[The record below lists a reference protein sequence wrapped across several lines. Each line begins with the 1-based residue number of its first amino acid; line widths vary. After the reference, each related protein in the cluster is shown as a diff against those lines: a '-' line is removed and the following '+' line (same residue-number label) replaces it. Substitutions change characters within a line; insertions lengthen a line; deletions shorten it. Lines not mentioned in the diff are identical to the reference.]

1 MKSPDGPHRLPRG
14 GLVDRTRVIPF
25 QFNGKRF
32 EGFAGDSVASA
43 LLANGVRVVGRSF
56 KFHRPRGLLSAGVEE
71 PNGLLTVGDG
81 AARTASVRA
90 PVQMLVPELDVH
102 SQAGWPSVD
111 FDVGRALDFTASL
124 WQAGF
129 YNKTFMWPGWHTY
142 EPAIRRMAGLG
153 RAPDGPDPD
162 RYEVRNMH
170 CDVLVIG
177 GGAAGLRE
185 AIDAARTGARVV
197 LAETDFQF
205 GGETIWNGSGVD
217 GEPGNDWLSR
227 ALTGLAA
234 MTDVRLLPGSTAVG
248 IYDDR
253 VTVLVERVAEA
264 SGVSGA
270 PHRRRAPRERY
281 WIVRA
286 ERVVLATG
294 AIEQPLIFENN
305 DRPGIMLAGAA
316 RQYLRR
322 FGVAIGSRVL
332 IATNNDSA
340 YALAKDLKEAGVLV
354 LGIADSR
361 HPVPIEPSTAAAS
374 LGIELFPGSIPIGTT
389 GFSRLETVRLGR
401 LNADASGIV
410 SSRAGARLVVCDALA
425 VSGGFTPA
433 LQLYAHAGGA
443 LAYDPPSGA
452 LLPVHPVPGVTA
464 AGGAAQSIPAG
475 PRVSPSG
482 RPGRQWV
489 DLLHDVT
496 VADLELAL
504 RENFT
509 SMEHLKRY
517 TTVGMAADQGKT
529 STVATLDVVARLRGI
544 SPSQLKHT
552 TMRPPFVPV
561 TLGAIAGRELG
572 ERFAPRREL
581 PMSAW
586 HAAHG
591 ALFHDYGEWRR
602 PTVYLEPGETREGAV
617 RREARA
623 VRGEAG
629 LFDGSP
635 LGKLEIHGPD
645 ALEFLDRFYINDL
658 TTLKP
663 MRARYGLMLRESGVI
678 FDDGTVTMLA
688 PDHLNVT
695 TTSGGA
701 GNVLRW
707 LEEWRQCE
715 WPDLRVAIMP
725 VTEQWATIA
734 LAGPK
739 ARTVLS
745 RLETDIDLSA
755 TAFPHLGLR
764 MGHLLGFPARIFRV
778 SFTGELTYEINV
790 PARAGQAVWE
800 ALLSAG
806 ASDGVQPLGLDALL
820 MLRLEKGFLH
830 IGTDT
835 DGTTIPDDVGWGKTA
850 ANKRRDFVGKRSL
863 LLPENTRTDRHQL
876 VGLAITDG
884 AAFVIGSHLRVP
896 GSAHASDGWITSA
909 CTTVLTNQP
918 VGLAMVRGGRTRV
931 GQEVEVYDLGA
942 RVARARIVN
951 PPFIDPAGE
960 RMNG

>member
-1 MKSPDGPHRLPRG
+1 
-14 GLVDRTRVIPF
+14 VDRTRAIPF

-129 YNKTFMWPGWHTY
+129 YNKTFIWPSWHAY
-142 EPAIRRMAGLG
+142 EPAVRRMAGLG

-197 LAETDFQF
+197 LAEREFQF
-205 GGETIWNGSGVD
+205 GGETLWNGSGVD
-217 GEPGNDWLSR
+217 GEPGNDWISR

-234 MTDVRLLPGSTAVG
+234 MTEVRLLPGSTAVG

-286 ERVVLATG
+286 ERIVLATG

-322 FGVAIGSRVL
+322 FGVAVGSRVL

-374 LGIELFPGSIPIGTT
+374 LGIEVFPGTIPTGTA
-389 GFSRLETVRLGR
+389 GFSRLKTVWLGR

-410 SSRAGARLVVCDALA
+410 SSGGGTGAGARVVACDALA

-443 LAYDPPSGA
+443 LAYDPSSGA

-475 PRVSPSG
+475 PRMSPSG

-529 STVATLDVVARLRGI
+529 STVATLDVVGRLRGI
-544 SPSQLKHT
+544 SPGELKHT

-561 TLGAIAGRELG
+561 TLGAIAGRDLG

-581 PMSAW
+581 PMNAW

-602 PTVYLEPGETREGAV
+602 PTAYLKPGETREGAV
-617 RREARA
+617 RREAMA
-623 VRGEAG
+623 VRAEAG

-645 ALEFLDRFYINDL
+645 AVEFLDRFYINDL
-658 TTLKP
+658 STLKP

-678 FDDGTVTMLA
+678 FDDGTVTLLA
-688 PDHLNVT
+688 PDHLIVT

-701 GNVLRW
+701 KNVFQW
-707 LEEWRQCE
+707 LEEWRQCGSAGRNHSGHRAMGHHRARGSE
-715 WPDLRVAIMP
+715 SPDRALAARHRHRLVGGGLPAPRIENGSPPGFSGAHLSGELHGGVDLRDQCARPGRPGRVGGVVERRCRRRGAAARARRPAVAAAGEGIPAHRHRYGRNHHSGRCGLGESGCEQAPRFHRQTLAP
-725 VTEQWATIA
+725 V
-734 LAGPK
+734 AGEHEDGSASIGRSRK
-739 ARTVLS
+739 YRRRGFRDRKSSASS
-745 RLETDIDLSA
+745 RLGPWI
-755 TAFPHLGLR
+755 G
-764 MGHLLGFPARIFRV
+764 
-778 SFTGELTYEINV
+778 
-790 PARAGQAVWE
+790 W
-800 ALLSAG
+800 
-806 ASDGVQPLGLDALL
+806 LD
-820 MLRLEKGFLH
+820 
-830 IGTDT
+830 
-835 DGTTIPDDVGWGKTA
+835 
-850 ANKRRDFVGKRSL
+850 
-863 LLPENTRTDRHQL
+863 
-876 VGLAITDG
+876 
-884 AAFVIGSHLRVP
+884 HLRVHHGADQP
-896 GSAHASDGWITSA
+896 TRRA
-909 CTTVLTNQP
+909 C
-918 VGLAMVRGGRTRV
+918 
-931 GQEVEVYDLGA
+931 DGA
-942 RVARARIVN
+942 RGPGESRAGGGGLRSGRPGRKGPHRQSPVRRSRRR
-951 PPFIDPAGE
+951 AHE
-960 RMNG
+960 WLTSS

>member
-1 MKSPDGPHRLPRG
+1 VPRG
-14 GLVDRTRVIPF
+14 GLVDRTRVISF
-25 QFNGKRF
+25 EFNGKRF
-32 EGFAGDSVASA
+32 DGFAGDSVASA
-43 LLANGVRVVGRSF
+43 LLANGIRVVGRSF
-56 KFHRPRGLLSAGVEE
+56 KFHRPRGILSAGMEE
-71 PNGLLTVGDG
+71 PNGLLTVGEG
-81 AARTASVRA
+81 AASTASVRA
-90 PVQMLVPELDVH
+90 PTQWLLPELKVR
-102 SQAGWPSVD
+102 SQSGWPSVD
-111 FDVGRALDFTASL
+111 LDFGRALDFTASL

-129 YNKTFMWPGWHTY
+129 YNKTFMWPSWHAY

-153 RAPDGPDPD
+153 KAPDGPDPD
-162 RYEVRNMH
+162 RYEVRNIH

-177 GGAAGLRE
+177 AGVAGLRE
-185 AIDAARTGARVV
+185 ALDAARAGARVV
-197 LAETDFQF
+197 LAERDCRF
-205 GGETIWNGSGVD
+205 GGEVAWNGSPID
-217 GEPGNDWLSR
+217 AEPGSSWIQGAVSR
-227 ALTGLAA
+227 LGAMADVQLLAE
-234 MTDVRLLPGSTAVG
+234 TTAVG

-253 VTVLVERVAEA
+253 VTVLVERVAET
-264 SGVSGA
+264 SGGGGSRLTTGA
-270 PHRRRAPRERY
+270 RAPRERY

-286 ERVVLATG
+286 RHIVLATG

-322 FGVAIGSRVL
+322 FGVALGSRVL

-340 YALAKDLKEAGVLV
+340 YELAKDLKEAGVRV
-354 LGIADSR
+354 LGIADTR
-361 HPVPIEPSTAAAS
+361 HRVPAELSAAVSS
-374 LGIELFPGSIPIGTT
+374 LGVEVFPGSIPTGTS
-389 GFSRLETVRLGR
+389 GFSRLKKVRLGR
-401 LNADASGIV
+401 LNDDASRV
-410 SSRAGARLVVCDALA
+410 EPAGEFDCDALA

-433 LQLYAHAGGA
+433 LQLYAHAGGV
-443 LAYDPPSGA
+443 LVYDAASGA
-452 LLPVHPVPGVTA
+452 LLPVRPVPGVAA
-464 AGGAAQSIPAG
+464 AGAAAQSVPSGPRLSPAG
-475 PRVSPSG
+475 RSG
-482 RPGRQWV
+482 RKWV

-544 SPSQLKHT
+544 APTELSHT

-581 PMSAW
+581 PLSAR
-586 HAAHG
+586 HASHG
-591 ALFHDYGEWRR
+591 ALVHDYGEWRR
-602 PTVYLEPGETREGAV
+602 PTVYLRAGETREAAM

-623 VRGEAG
+623 VREDAG
-629 LFDGSP
+629 LFDASP

-645 ALEFLDRFYINDL
+645 ALEFMDRFYINDL

-678 FDDGTVTMLA
+678 FDDGTVTLLA
-688 PDHLNVT
+688 PDHLIVT

-701 GNVLRW
+701 KNVFQW

-725 VTEQWATIA
+725 ATEQWATLA

-739 ARTVLS
+739 ARTILS
-745 RLETDIDLSA
+745 RLETDIDLSSP
-755 TAFPHLGLR
+755 AFPHLGLR
-764 MGHLLGFPARIFRV
+764 VGRLLGFPARICRV

-790 PARAGQAVWE
+790 PARAAETVWE
-800 ALLSAG
+800 ALSTAG
-806 ASDGVQPLGLDALL
+806 AGEGLLPIGLDALL
-820 MLRLEKGFLH
+820 LLRLEKGFLH

-835 DGTTIPDDVGWGKTA
+835 DGTTIPDDVGWGKA
-850 ANKRRDFVGKRSL
+850 AATKRRDFIGKRSL
-863 LLPENTRTDRHQL
+863 LLPENTRADRHQL
-876 VGLAITDG
+876 VGLAHADG

-896 GSAHASDGWITSA
+896 GSVHPSDGWITSA
-909 CTTVLTNQP
+909 CNTVLTNQP
-918 VGLAMVRGGRTRV
+918 IGLAMLREGRARV
-931 GQEVEVYDLGA
+931 GQEVDLYDLGDRVGRA
-942 RVARARIVN
+942 RVVN